1 MATRVAPLVV
11 VQALGASPVTA
22 SSRWSYGSRGGQA
35 WRAFVTPNPSPAN
48 ASCALPALVRWFD
61 ALAVFLPPVEAPLRR
76 R

>member
-11 VQALGASPVTA
+11 VQASGVSPHQ
-22 SSRWSYGSRGGQA
+22 RPPSYGSRGGQA
-35 WRAFVTPNPSPAN
+35 WRAFVTPNPSPAS